1 MDSIIP
7 SGKEAES
14 HCQWGS
20 GWREV
25 ISGIPQGTVLGP
37 VLFVIYIND
46 LPENV
51 KSDLFMFADDT
62 KVSRVIVEKRDRE
75 ELQQDMYNL
84 QKWSESW
91 LLKFHP
97 DKCVTMKLN
106 NKGEG
111 FLYRFDD
118 HSDSSLL
125 REVEVEKDIGIHVDN
140 RLEFDIHIS
149 DKINKAN
156 NIFNLI
162 RRSFH
167 CLNESNFVP
176 LFKSMV
182 RPHLE
187 QGNVVW
193 APYKKK
199 YIDAIENVQRRA
211 TRMLPTLRDLSYPER
226 LEKLKLPSLAY
237 RRLRSDMI
245 EVYKIISGIYD
256 SDIPNIL
263 QLQSAYTA
271 RDGNRGHSLKLF
283 HQQWRKSIRGN
294 FFTVRVARNWNSLPS
309 FVVGAPSLNAFKNRL
324 DRVWGR
330 ESLIYDP
337 RASAPGTATMR
348 DVDLTIE
355 A

>member
-1 MDSIIP
+1 M
-7 SGKEAES
+7 
-14 HCQWGS
+14 
-20 GWREV
+20 
-25 ISGIPQGTVLGP
+25 
-37 VLFVIYIND
+37 
-46 LPENV
+46 
-51 KSDLFMFADDT
+51 
-62 KVSRVIVEKRDRE
+62 
-75 ELQQDMYNL
+75 
-84 QKWSESW
+84 
-91 LLKFHP
+91 
-97 DKCVTMKLN
+97 
-106 NKGEG
+106 
-111 FLYRFDD
+111 
-118 HSDSSLL
+118 
-125 REVEVEKDIGIHVDN
+125 
-140 RLEFDIHIS
+140 
-149 DKINKAN
+149 
-156 NIFNLI
+156 
-162 RRSFH
+162 
-167 CLNESNFVP
+167 
-176 LFKSMV
+176 
-182 RPHLE
+182 
-187 QGNVVW
+187 W

-263 QLQSAYTA
+263 QLQSAYMA